1 MILQI
6 GKDDWGIKQYGEIKK
21 PAQAGFFIHR
31 DLCTRG
37 TREKKEI
44 KFD

>member
-21 PAQAGFFIHR
+21 NQHKLVFLYIETFA
-31 DLCTRG
+31 
-37 TREKKEI
+37 REGRERKKR
-44 KFD
+44 